1 MMILMA
7 LPPLV
12 VLVMQV
18 TNPHFIRVLWVDPL
32 GHLLVMIGAMLQT
45 IGFFIIRRI
54 IRIEV

>member
-1 MMILMA
+1 MILMG

-12 VLVMQV
+12 IVVMQL

-32 GHLLVMIGAMLQT
+32 GHLLVTIGAVLQT